1 MTNDNQPSG
10 RQPRWRR
17 GRKPGTA
24 ILSLLA
30 LTSLVAAGCGGSAKA
45 GSTTTG
51 STTTGSGGPKIALML
66 PENQT
71 PRYEAHDRPDFE
83 KKVKQLCSNCQVVYE
98 NANGDATQQ
107 QSEGD
112 AVLAQGVKVLVL
124 DAVDAGSA
132 GSIVAKANAQHVPVL
147 SYDRLI
153 TNANVDYYV
162 SFDNTRVGRLQ
173 GQSLAARLKAI
184 GKPHG
189 PIIMLNG
196 DPADNNAHLF
206 KQGATSVFKADGVT
220 IAKSYDTPGYSGST
234 AETEA
239 EQAITALGNNGF
251 AAIYG
256 ANDDLAGGGIVAMKS
271 AGIKP
276 STRPTTGQ
284 DATVAGI
291 QRILTGDQ
299 YMTVYKAVTKEAQ
312 VAAEM
317 AVPLAKGG
325 KPPAALI
332 TSNQNNGQKKVPSA
346 LLTPVA
352 VTKSNVKSTVVKDG
366 YDTAAQICTAAFKAA
381 CTAAGIH

>member
-1 MTNDNQPSG
+1 MTTDNQTSR
-10 RQPRWRR
+10 RQPRWRNR
-17 GRKPGTA
+17 SKPGAA
-24 ILSLLA
+24 IVSLLA
-30 LTSLVAAGCGGSAKA
+30 LAGLVAAGCGGSAAA
-45 GSTTTG
+45 GAG
-51 STTTGSGGPKIALML
+51 GGGGGGGGGGPKIALLL

-83 KKVKQLCSNCQVVYE
+83 KKVRQLCSNCKVVYE

-107 QSEGD
+107 QSDGD
-112 AVLAQGVKVLVL
+112 AALAQGVKVLVL

-132 GSIVAKANAQHVPVL
+132 GSIVAKANAQNIPVI

-153 TNANVDYYV
+153 TNANIDYYV

-173 GQSLAARLKAI
+173 GQSLVAKLKSI

-206 KQGATSVFKADGVT
+206 KQGADSVFKADNVK

-256 ANDDLAGGGIVAMKS
+256 ANDDLAGGGIAAMKS

-299 YMTVYKAVTKEAQ
+299 YMTVYKAVTKEAR
-312 VAAEM
+312 VAAEI
-317 AVPLAKGG
+317 AVPLAKGE
-325 KPPAALI
+325 KPPAGLV
-332 TSNQNNGQKKVPSA
+332 TSNQNNGKKNVPSA

-352 VTKSNVKSTVVKDG
+352 VTKSNVKSTVVKDR
-366 YDTAAQICTAAFKAA
+366 YDTVSQLCTPAFQAA